1 MIRPPPRSTRTDTLF
16 PYTTLFRSPPVAPT
30 ALSVG
35 VGAGPAVTSLGI
47 TPASAA
53 KELAAFQISCP
64 SLLRRRDASGLTQ
77 PAEWSAACSAA
88 ARWPASQAEPFFK
101 GFIETAEVGAGA
113 ALTTSPAERRV
124 GIEGVR

>member
-53 KELAAFQISCP
+53 KALAAFQISCP
-64 SLLRRRDASGLTQ
+64 SLLRRSDASGLTQ
-77 PAEWSAACSAA
+77 PEDWSAACAAA
-88 ARWPASQAEPFFK
+88 ARWPASQAEAFFQ
-101 GFIETAEVGAGA
+101 GYFETAEDRKSTR
-113 ALTTSPAERRV
+113 LNSSH
-124 GIEGVR
+124 

>member
-53 KELAAFQISCP
+53 KALAAFQISCP
-64 SLLRRRDASGLTQ
+64 SLLRRSDASGLTQ
-77 PAEWSAACSAA
+77 PVHWSAACAAA
-88 ARWPASQAEPFFK
+88 ARWPARQAEAFFQ
-101 GFIETAEVGAGA
+101 GYFETAELGAGEA
-113 ALTTSPAERRV
+113 FAPGYFEPPIYWKLLL
-124 GIEGVR
+124 